1 MEVNTE
7 MNLLNLISLWFD
19 DITLH
24 LVFQIGIQP
33 FPWRKIKHAFH
44 LATHPH
50 CCLWQ
55 ELVTKLCQL
64 PRSLMITDRSG
75 QVAIGNCVHVKS
87 WRLQAGAG
95 FYCWVRSSDWPA
107 EAGPGTT
114 LTDPD
119 WSYRTKQK
127 GRPFSKQACTASALP
142 CRSPVTAPALRQT
155 CTVLCAQLH
164 AHRIYACGGRSSGD
178 GDACGDGGTV
188 RCAPPPA
195 TGALFRE
202 ARGAFFKLAR
212 AEVLCCPCPCAA
224 ISFRGR
230 PRAGTANRAWADG
243 RAASSHA
250 CVAISFWDEVAYAL
264 IWRHLC
270 RCSLNLSVPA
280 SQKHLRRGA

>member
-164 AHRIYACGGRSSGD
+164 AHRIYSMPVEAGRQATETRAG
-178 GDACGDGGTV
+178 
-188 RCAPPPA
+188 
-195 TGALFRE
+195 TGA
-202 ARGAFFKLAR
+202 
-212 AEVLCCPCPCAA
+212 PCAA
-224 ISFRGR
+224 LPHRPPALCSARHAALFLSLREPRSFAARAR
-230 PRAGTANRAWADG
+230 APRSAFGVG
-243 RAASSHA
+243 RAQEQRTGLGRMDAPRRRMLASRS
-250 CVAISFWDEVAYAL
+250 
-264 IWRHLC
+264 
-270 RCSLNLSVPA
+270 A
-280 SQKHLRRGA
+280 SETRWLMR

>member
-127 GRPFSKQACTASALP
+127 GRPFSKQACTASALYRWP
-142 CRSPVTAPALRQT
+142 FSTRPMGQP
-155 CTVLCAQLH
+155 
-164 AHRIYACGGRSSGD
+164 I
-178 GDACGDGGTV
+178 
-188 RCAPPPA
+188 
-195 TGALFRE
+195 
-202 ARGAFFKLAR
+202 ARFFGPTRAR
-212 AEVLCCPCPCAA
+212 AQHDFFGPGPA
-224 ISFRGR
+224 
-230 PRAGTANRAWADG
+230 RARRLAGLG
-243 RAASSHA
+243 F
-250 CVAISFWDEVAYAL
+250 I
-264 IWRHLC
+264 
-270 RCSLNLSVPA
+270 LSP
-280 SQKHLRRGA
+280 